1 MSRTLALIGA
11 GWASVRSSAKHG
23 QRSDTLNR
31 LRCLLARPD
40 LPAPVASEA
49 HRLAGDLLVETGQY
63 REARRHLR
71 LAAGDALAEAKVFYL
86 WGLAFERDP
95 HGCDRHAARLFRK
108 ASKLE
113 PANATYRAAFG
124 RAAVRCGRF
133 KVGVRELLLAATAT
147 PGDLGVIRV
156 VTEGLIEA
164 GQLSAAESILQKARF
179 LCFESGKDR
188 ELAKMSERVRYEFAR
203 QEQKETKRHR
213 QDAELAT
220 DGGRLVLPFVRVR
233 SSSMT
238 RVPGSPKGHVRRD
251 VVSLPKPHFPR
262 LRVRRAD

>member
-1 MSRTLALIGA
+1 MSRTLTLIGA
-11 GWASVRSSAKHG
+11 GWASVRSSAKQG
-23 QRSDTLNR
+23 QRSDALNR
-31 LRCLLARPD
+31 LRCLIARPD

-49 HRLAGDLLVETGQY
+49 HRLAGELLVDAGHY

-71 LAAGDALAEAKVFYL
+71 LAVGFASTEAKAFHL

-95 HGCDRHAARLFRK
+95 QGCDRQAARLFRK

-113 PANATYRAAFG
+113 PGNATYQAAFG
-124 RAAVRCGRF
+124 RAAVRCGRC
-133 KVGVRELLLAATAT
+133 KLGVRELMLAATGA
-147 PGDLGVIRV
+147 PGDLGVIRM

-164 GQLSAAESILQKARF
+164 GQLTAAQRILQKARF
-179 LCFESGKDR
+179 LCFEGAKDR
-188 ELAKMSERVRYEFAR
+188 ELLNMSERVRYEFAR
-203 QEQKETKRHR
+203 QVQRKTTRHR

-233 SSSMT
+233 STST
-238 RVPGSPKGHVRRD
+238 KRPGSSKGHVRRD